1 MKGRKTMIGLT
12 FINPQYIQE
21 AEFETVSGNSESG
34 KPKTGHLKILL
45 IAAMVSTMLLLTGA
59 GLYTRWS
66 NTAQARY
73 QPSEQIK
80 DQAEKS
86 GLSTVVSETQTAENT
101 GEVLSVTDQGITISL
116 VQTIVDN
123 YRAELTFR
131 IQGFELPE
139 GRYPAVWPVVTLD
152 GSDEHFF
159 SSCSG
164 SFFDGTT
171 RNAQGKRVY
180 TDGTPVQ
187 KDADGG
193 VILRYADSDGS
204 LEYTE
209 YISFQKTDGRYFGKE
224 IQVTFPDIG
233 LDSTQKAAPYDPVV
247 QGNWTLKWTLTGTGD
262 NISIAPNAEIG
273 DTGVILLDAEI
284 GQKTIR
290 TRYQVPALWDGWD
303 ELVTLPQAIYGVR
316 MKDGTQF
323 LCVPGTSGFE
333 DQEKMI
339 YFVESN
345 MFDTILDPSQVES
358 LLFFKD
364 WQRDAEGKPTVEEFY
379 EIPVK

>member
-152 GSDEHFF
+152 GSDEDFF

-171 RNAQGKRVY
+171 HNAQGKRVY

-187 KDADGG
+187 RDADGS

-233 LDSTQKAAPYDPVV
+233 LDSTQMAVPYDPVV

-273 DTGVILLDAEI
+273 DTGVVLLDAEI

-316 MKDGTQF
+316 MKDGAQY

-345 MFDTILDPSQVES
+345 MFDAILDPSQVES

>member
-80 DQAEKS
+80 EQAEKS

-164 SFFDGTT
+164 SLFDGPPH
-171 RNAQGKRVY
+171 NAEGKRVY

-187 KDADGG
+187 RGAEGRD
-193 VILRYADSDGS
+193 ILR
-204 LEYTE
+204 
-209 YISFQKTDGRYFGKE
+209 
-224 IQVTFPDIG
+224 
-233 LDSTQKAAPYDPVV
+233 
-247 QGNWTLKWTLTGTGD
+247 
-262 NISIAPNAEIG
+262 
-273 DTGVILLDAEI
+273 
-284 GQKTIR
+284 
-290 TRYQVPALWDGWD
+290 
-303 ELVTLPQAIYGVR
+303 
-316 MKDGTQF
+316 
-323 LCVPGTSGFE
+323 
-333 DQEKMI
+333 
-339 YFVESN
+339 
-345 MFDTILDPSQVES
+345 
-358 LLFFKD
+358 
-364 WQRDAEGKPTVEEFY
+364 
-379 EIPVK
+379 

>member
-131 IQGFELPE
+131 IQGFELPRDGIPRCGRWSPWMGLTRAFSAPAAAASLTE
-139 GRYPAVWPVVTLD
+139 RPIMPRENGSIQTERRCRRMRTAVLFSAMRTVPEAWNLPSISPSTKPMADISERKLRYPSHMLVFNL
-152 GSDEHFF
+152 S
-159 SSCSG
+159 
-164 SFFDGTT
+164 
-171 RNAQGKRVY
+171 KR
-180 TDGTPVQ
+180 Q
-187 KDADGG
+187 
-193 VILRYADSDGS
+193 
-204 LEYTE
+204 
-209 YISFQKTDGRYFGKE
+209 
-224 IQVTFPDIG
+224 
-233 LDSTQKAAPYDPVV
+233 DPM
-247 QGNWTLKWTLTGTGD
+247 N
-262 NISIAPNAEIG
+262 
-273 DTGVILLDAEI
+273 
-284 GQKTIR
+284 
-290 TRYQVPALWDGWD
+290 GW
-303 ELVTLPQAIYGVR
+303 
-316 MKDGTQF
+316 
-323 LCVPGTSGFE
+323 
-333 DQEKMI
+333 
-339 YFVESN
+339 
-345 MFDTILDPSQVES
+345 
-358 LLFFKD
+358 
-364 WQRDAEGKPTVEEFY
+364 
-379 EIPVK
+379 

>member
-21 AEFETVSGNSESG
+21 AEFETVSGNSGSG

-66 NTAQARY
+66 STARARY

-152 GSDEHFF
+152 GSDEGFF

-164 SFFDGTT
+164 SFFTE
-171 RNAQGKRVY
+171 RPIMPREN
-180 TDGTPVQ
+180 
-187 KDADGG
+187 
-193 VILRYADSDGS
+193 GS
-204 LEYTE
+204 IQTE
-209 YISFQKTDGRYFGKE
+209 RRCRRMRTAVLFSAMRIATEAWSIPSIS
-224 IQVTFPDIG
+224 
-233 LDSTQKAAPYDPVV
+233 
-247 QGNWTLKWTLTGTGD
+247 
-262 NISIAPNAEIG
+262 
-273 DTGVILLDAEI
+273 
-284 GQKTIR
+284 
-290 TRYQVPALWDGWD
+290 
-303 ELVTLPQAIYGVR
+303 
-316 MKDGTQF
+316 
-323 LCVPGTSGFE
+323 
-333 DQEKMI
+333 
-339 YFVESN
+339 
-345 MFDTILDPSQVES
+345 PS
-358 LLFFKD
+358 
-364 WQRDAEGKPTVEEFY
+364 RKPTADISARKFR
-379 EIPVK
+379 

>member
-152 GSDEHFF
+152 GSDEGFF

-171 RNAQGKRVY
+171 RNEQGKRVY
-180 TDGTPVQ
+180 TDGTLVQ
-187 KDADGG
+187 KDADGS

-233 LDSTQKAAPYDPVV
+233 LDSTQMAVPYDPVV

-273 DTGVILLDAEI
+273 DTGVVLLDAEI

-345 MFDTILDPSQVES
+345 MFDAILDPSQVES

>member
-21 AEFETVSGNSESG
+21 AEFETVSGNSGSG
-34 KPKTGHLKILL
+34 KPKTGHLKVLL

-66 NTAQARY
+66 STAQARY

-152 GSDEHFF
+152 GSDEHFY

-187 KDADGG
+187 KDTDGS
-193 VILRYADSDGS
+193 VILRYAGSDGS

-316 MKDGTQF
+316 MKDGAQY

-345 MFDTILDPSQVES
+345 MFDAILDPSQVES
-358 LLFFKD
+358 LLFFKN

>member
-21 AEFETVSGNSESG
+21 AEFETVSGNSENG
-34 KPKTGHLKILL
+34 KPKTGHLKVLL

-171 RNAQGKRVY
+171 HNAQGKRVY

-187 KDADGG
+187 KDADGS
-193 VILRYADSDGS
+193 VILR
-204 LEYTE
+204 
-209 YISFQKTDGRYFGKE
+209 
-224 IQVTFPDIG
+224 
-233 LDSTQKAAPYDPVV
+233 
-247 QGNWTLKWTLTGTGD
+247 
-262 NISIAPNAEIG
+262 
-273 DTGVILLDAEI
+273 
-284 GQKTIR
+284 
-290 TRYQVPALWDGWD
+290 
-303 ELVTLPQAIYGVR
+303 
-316 MKDGTQF
+316 
-323 LCVPGTSGFE
+323 
-333 DQEKMI
+333 
-339 YFVESN
+339 
-345 MFDTILDPSQVES
+345 
-358 LLFFKD
+358 
-364 WQRDAEGKPTVEEFY
+364 
-379 EIPVK
+379 

>member
-21 AEFETVSGNSESG
+21 AEFETVSGNSGSG

-80 DQAEKS
+80 EQAEKS

-152 GSDEHFF
+152 GSDEGFF

-171 RNAQGKRVY
+171 HNAQGKWVY

-187 KDADGG
+187 KDADGS

-233 LDSTQKAAPYDPVV
+233 LDSTQMAVPYDPVV

-316 MKDGTQF
+316 MKDGAQY

-345 MFDTILDPSQVES
+345 MFDAILDPSQVES